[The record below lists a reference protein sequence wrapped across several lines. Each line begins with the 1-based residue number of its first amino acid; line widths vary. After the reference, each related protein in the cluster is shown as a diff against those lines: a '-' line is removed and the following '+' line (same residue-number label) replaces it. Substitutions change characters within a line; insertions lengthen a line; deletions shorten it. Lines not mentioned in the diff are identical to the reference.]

1 MLMLYTQTAFS
12 QAIFKM
18 FDNLDDWLTEQYT
31 DLPDNAI
38 SVYLFGGCAMHLHT
52 GARTSNDVD
61 AELRKI
67 KKLTLQEIAI
77 KPVVYR
83 DEKGLP
89 KSLFFDG
96 NFDTSIASLDPGYE
110 DRAILLR
117 TTKSKLVSLYLV
129 SPVDLAVSKLGRLE
143 VNDRCDINTLYQRGL
158 FTEQEFIEAATEALS
173 YYPLR
178 PDGLRFN
185 IQQAIDLIREEA

>member
-1 MLMLYTQTAFS
+1 MLYTQTAFS

-18 FDNLDDWLTEQYT
+18 FDNLDDWLIEQYT

-61 AELRKI
+61 AELRKV
-67 KKLTLQEIAI
+67 KKLTLPKIAI
-77 KPVVYR
+77 KPVVYK

-96 NFDTSIASLDPGYE
+96 NFNTSIASLASGYE

-143 VNDRCDINTLYQRGL
+143 INDRCDIKTLYQRGL
-158 FTEQEFIEAATEALS
+158 FTEQEFI
-173 YYPLR
+173 
-178 PDGLRFN
+178 
-185 IQQAIDLIREEA
+185 